1 MARGP
6 ADHLHAT
13 AAARSGVQLQVDLTV
28 LQKFARP
35 QCVRHDWAQTAPRC
49 FLVAQLLWVSVVV

>member
-1 MARGP
+1 MATGP
-6 ADHLHAT
+6 ADHLHVT
-13 AAARSGVQLQVDLTV
+13 AAAHSGVQLQVDLTV

-35 QCVRHDWAQTAPRC
+35 QPVRYDWAQTAPRC